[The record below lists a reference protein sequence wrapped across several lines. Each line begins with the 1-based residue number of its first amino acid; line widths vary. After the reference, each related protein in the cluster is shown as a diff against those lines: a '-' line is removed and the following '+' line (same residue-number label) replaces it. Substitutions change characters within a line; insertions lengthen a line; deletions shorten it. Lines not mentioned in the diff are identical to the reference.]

1 MRAPRPVIPSRAVRK
16 LITASLLVAACSHPA
31 PSVVVAPTPAVTAAS
46 DAATPPPARVV
57 RHREPVTGRPPEFDA
72 NARTLDVDHDGV
84 TDLVRPW
91 PTLPTIGGFRG
102 DFVDVPPAVLAHGL
116 AEGRF
121 ALDDDLTRA
130 ALRSVC
136 PSPPPAVSPHTAEG
150 TPSEQEQSIHA
161 QTLFLEGFCRRVWGA
176 SVDEAVERV
185 RASATAAS
193 PGVFAD
199 DTVRAVIEALRAFP
213 VPQEL
218 EATTAEPIAL
228 VPDAPTPPTPPAAPT
243 TAPDP
248 RCAVILRA
256 NAALIARARHAV
268 SVVAESN
275 RPRVEVSDLPTCV
288 ASPGGVWSVQFKTFT
303 VARGD
308 EPSITLRAEVVW
320 RPTTGAAARPAQ
332 FTLRS
337 NSYAWETLSIAATGD
352 YDGDGVPE
360 VFVRT
365 DGDEMEGAGSLTI
378 KLYTARDGQARPYA
392 NAERFERIV
401 EVTDAD
407 RDGRDDLVLPSP
419 WTITDS
425 CGLEGITHDG
435 PRVLAHALAD
445 GTFST
450 TDDVAR
456 AWAVRGCVR
465 ERHQDEDAYADVID
479 VACARIRGASAEQ
492 TVAALARRWT
502 NAPLVYSNEHA
513 TSLCLALPS
522 VASQGLIAPP
532 FEPVRE
538 GNAPT
543 LPAAR

>member
-1 MRAPRPVIPSRAVRK
+1 MRK
-16 LITASLLVAACSHPA
+16 LITTSLITFVAACAHPA
-31 PSVVVAPTPAVTAAS
+31 TPVAVAPTAS
-46 DAATPPPARVV
+46 LTSAPDAAAAPPARVV
-57 RHREPVTGRPPEFDA
+57 RHREPATGRPPEFDA
-72 NARTLDVDHDGV
+72 NARTLDVDRDGV
-84 TDLVRPW
+84 TDLVLPW

-102 DFVDVPPAVLAHGL
+102 DFADVPPAVLAHGL

-130 ALRSVC
+130 ALRGVC
-136 PSPPPAVSPHTAEG
+136 PSPLPAVSPHTAEG
-150 TPSEQEQSIHA
+150 TPSEQEQSLHA
-161 QTLFLEGFCRRVWGA
+161 QALFLEGFCRRVWGA

-193 PGVFAD
+193 PGVFST
-199 DTVRAVIEALRAFP
+199 DTVRAVTEALRSFP

-228 VPDAPTPPTPPAAPT
+228 VPDAPTDNASTAAPT
-243 TAPDP
+243 PATDP
-248 RCAVILRA
+248 RCAPILRA
-256 NAALIARARHAV
+256 NATVIARARSAV

-275 RPRVEVSDLPTCV
+275 RPRVEVSSFPTCV
-288 ASPGGVWSVQFKTFT
+288 ATPRGVWSVQYKSFT

-308 EPSITLRAEVVW
+308 EPSITMRAEVVW

-332 FTLRS
+332 FTMRS
-337 NSYAWETLSIAATGD
+337 NSYAWEMMSIAATGD

-365 DGDEMEGAGSLTI
+365 DSDEMEGAGSLAI
-378 KLYTARDGQARPYA
+378 KLYTARDGAARPYA
-392 NAERFERIV
+392 NAERFEHVV

-425 CGLEGITHDG
+425 CGLEGITHNG

-450 TDDVAR
+450 TDDIAR

-465 ERHQDEDAYADVID
+465 EMHQEGDAYADVID
-479 VACARIRGASAEQ
+479 VACARIRGATAEQ
-492 TVAALARRWT
+492 AVAALARRWT

-522 VASQGLIAPP
+522 VASQALIAPP

-543 LPAAR
+543 LPAAH